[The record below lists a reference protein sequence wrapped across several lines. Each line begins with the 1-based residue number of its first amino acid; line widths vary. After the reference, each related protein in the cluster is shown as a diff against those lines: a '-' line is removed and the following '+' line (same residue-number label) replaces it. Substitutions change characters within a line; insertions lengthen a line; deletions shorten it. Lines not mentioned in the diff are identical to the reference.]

1 MFKTGDPFAGVCLC
15 IKRRGVDTGILLR
28 NKLLMVGVEMWVK
41 VYSPN
46 VQAIEVVKRAEKRAR
61 RGKLYYMRYVVAFD
75 SYDPPPFYSPFFGL
89 AGMCV
94 DGWLIRMGDIGY
106 RNMIRVVWRGRLRSI

>member
-1 MFKTGDPFAGVCLC
+1 M
-15 IKRRGVDTGILLR
+15 DTGILLR

-61 RGKLYYMRYVVAFD
+61 RGKLYYMRYVVLIFTKFLLRV
-75 SYDPPPFYSPFFGL
+75 SVGL
-89 AGMCV
+89 GKGNGRADWAVFM
-94 DGWLIRMGDIGY
+94 WAMG
-106 RNMIRVVWRGRLRSI
+106 

>member
-1 MFKTGDPFAGVCLC
+1 M
-15 IKRRGVDTGILLR
+15 DTGILLR

-61 RGKLYYMRYVVAFD
+61 RARLYYMRYVALVLTIFI
-75 SYDPPPFYSPFFGL
+75 FFGL
-89 AGMCV
+89 FRGR
-94 DGWLIRMGDIGY
+94 W
-106 RNMIRVVWRGRLRSI
+106 IRVEN

>member
-1 MFKTGDPFAGVCLC
+1 MCLS

-46 VQAIEVVKRAEKRAR
+46 MTAIEVVKRAERRAR
-61 RGKLYYMRYVVAFD
+61 RGKLYFMRYVFFVFLVA
-75 SYDPPPFYSPFFGL
+75 L
-89 AGMCV
+89 
-94 DGWLIRMGDIGY
+94 
-106 RNMIRVVWRGRLRSI
+106 VV